1 MIPEIEA
8 KTLIQH
14 VSGKRSEWFGL
25 DYNMNIYRG
34 CNHGCIY
41 CDSRSDCYNI
51 PNFDQV
57 SVKKDALTMLSK
69 ELQSKRKKG
78 VLGIG
83 SMSDPYNLFERQL
96 EITREALKIIDDMG
110 FGISLSTKSDL
121 VVRDLDIL
129 QNMNRKQSVII
140 KITITCADDILS
152 KKIEPFAPPSS
163 KRFECIKQLSDAGIF
178 CGVLM
183 MPILPYINDTTDNI
197 KRVVE
202 LSAAAG
208 AKFVYP
214 MFGVTLRD
222 TQRSHFYHMADR
234 LYPNMS
240 KQYKQTFHQ
249 QYTCWSSK
257 YKELGSIFITECKK
271 QDILYTMPDIINAYK
286 KEVPQVEQLSFPF

>member
-1 MIPEIEA
+1 MIPIIEA
-8 KTLIQH
+8 KTLVQH
-14 VSGKRSEWFGL
+14 VASNRSEWFGL

-57 SVKKDALTMLSK
+57 TVKKDALTMLSK
-69 ELQSKRKKG
+69 ELLSKRKKG

-83 SMSDPYNLFERQL
+83 SMSDPYNPFEKQL
-96 EITREALKIIDDMG
+96 EITREALIIIDATD
-110 FGISLSTKSDL
+110 FGISLITKSHL

-129 QNMNRKQSVII
+129 ENINKKQSVII
-140 KITITCADDILS
+140 NITITCAEDMLS
-152 KKIEPFAPPSS
+152 KKIEPNAPPSS
-163 KRFECIKQLSDAGIF
+163 KRFDCIKQLSNAGIF
-178 CGVLM
+178 CGVLV
-183 MPILPYINDTTDNI
+183 MPILPFINDTSDNI
-197 KRVVE
+197 KRIVE

-222 TQRSHFYHMADR
+222 TQRTHFYNMADK
-234 LYPNMS
+234 LYPDIS
-240 KQYKQTFHQ
+240 KKYKQTFHQ

-257 YKELGSIFITECKK
+257 YIELGNVFVRECKK
-271 QDILYTMPDIINAYK
+271 HNMLYAMPDIIDAYK
-286 KEVPQVEQLSFPF
+286 KQEAQVEQLSFPL